1 VVLLS
6 DFYDRVL
13 EGNLA
18 KELVK
23 ALLEKSGY
31 LVIPYGYESTLS
43 NLRKRLARRGTKK
56 SRAVRKIRSSPDL
69 LVYDGQRKDLMLVEI
84 KMRKAPTETRVWLYK
99 QRVAEYKEFWNESI
113 LVVLIP
119 CGNIFYAQKISEL
132 RAKEEYDATTEFEK
146 LEEIFTRVEAEDIS
160 HFRAKALQ
168 IMER

>member
-99 QRVAEYKEFWNESI
+99 QRVAEYT
-113 LVVLIP
+113 VVTYSTHRKSAN
-119 CGNIFYAQKISEL
+119 CEQKKNMMPQQNSRNLKRSSREL
-132 RAKEEYDATTEFEK
+132 RRKTSRTSEPRHY
-146 LEEIFTRVEAEDIS
+146 R
-160 HFRAKALQ
+160 
-168 IMER
+168 